1 MSILV
6 ITPATGSLELLDAIR
21 SVRDQSV
28 QADHLIV
35 VDGAKFSDR
44 VTSLFEEN
52 DIKLDKNLFRC
63 DLPFN
68 TGANGFYGH
77 RVFAAFS
84 HLINHEYVLFLDQD
98 NYFGK
103 DHIKE
108 LVKAIVRGNY
118 DWAYSLRTIVDKD
131 GAVLCEDNCESL
143 GRWSAWVRDNVFLID
158 SSSYCFKT
166 EFIRKVGHIWDFGWG
181 ADRRFY
187 NIIKDQ
193 LKHDNYGCTGI
204 HSLYYR
210 LGGNEGSV
218 TKDFF
223 LQGNEKMLEKYGKK
237 ENYPWQK

>member
-6 ITPATGSLELLDAIR
+6 ITPATGSPELLDAVR
-21 SVRDQSV
+21 SVREQSV
-28 QADHLIV
+28 PADHLIV

-44 VTSLFEEN
+44 VSNLFEEN
-52 DIKLDKNLFRC
+52 NIKQDKNLIRC

-68 TGANGFYGH
+68 TGANGYYGH

-98 NYFGK
+98 NYYNPN
-103 DHIKE
+103 HIKE
-108 LVKAIVRGNY
+108 LVKLIVRSNY

-131 GAVLCEDNCESL
+131 GNILCKDNCESL
-143 GRWSAWVRDNVFLID
+143 GKWPAWVGDNVFLID

-187 NIIKDQ
+187 TILKDQ
-193 LKHDNYGCTGI
+193 IKHEAYGCTGQFT
-204 HSLYYR
+204 LNYR

-223 LQGNEKMLEKYGKK
+223 TQGNDKMLLKYGKE
-237 ENYPWQK
+237 ENFPWLK